1 MLVGQL
7 LRVAAPGKCRNRAD
21 RDAPLAVD
29 AEGVIKHRVAGEFGR
44 GKQGGKSDPG
54 PYCGVRSI
62 LFSPKFPRPAQK
74 AACRCEKNATG
85 FSVRTSIDPYPSR
98 GTQTEG

>member
-1 MLVGQL
+1 MQRGSSSTGS
-7 LRVAAPGKCRNRAD
+7 PGSSAVENREANLT
-21 RDAPLAVD
+21 R
-29 AEGVIKHRVAGEFGR
+29 
-44 GKQGGKSDPG
+44 G

-85 FSVRTSIDPYPSR
+85 FSFRTSIDPYPSR